1 MDMMLT
7 QTFRNFKKNT
17 PQKKK
22 NLQKEQKNRKRLT
35 EQKENKHTSIPIKMK
50 LLMKLKK
57 EARNTLDRP
66 KFKTTIAKFY
76 RKIHL
81 LNSHNT
87 SSEVISY
94 VYCSYMF
101 IAGTSIC
108 FHKYIDISRERNK

>member
-50 LLMKLKK
+50 ILMKLKK
-57 EARNTLDRP
+57 EARNILP
-66 KFKTTIAKFY
+66 K
-76 RKIHL
+76 
-81 LNSHNT
+81 
-87 SSEVISY
+87 
-94 VYCSYMF
+94 
-101 IAGTSIC
+101 
-108 FHKYIDISRERNK
+108 